1 MEGQNNPK
9 MLIMKKTKPR
19 LQISLF
25 LCSLIISVS
34 ALTDLKAQDQVT
46 LNNNSAN
53 PIGLLVDGKLNGSF
67 VNDQTYVSPG
77 SPALI
82 GQFSRAT
89 GQGTNEVMAFTQD
102 RPMAIYTNPP
112 WTTGN
117 DNINVPFASQI
128 AIPVTIW
135 VLYGDFGSVSTKAAN
150 DLLTASSIYS
160 TERVGVGFSTVT
172 VMDAT
177 ANPRAPSYY
186 NYENSTMA
194 TPIKADIGYVN
205 GQINIYY
212 VNSIVASGVQY
223 TQAACVDQIG
233 GTMVFVG
240 STVITTVLAHELGH
254 DFSLEHVHSGVATQ
268 WFDFSNVM
276 SQNGSPNARYL
287 TEGQV
292 LRMHLTSTSALNDTY
307 HARPGLLTR
316 DCAATSTVATNTCPG
331 VQKRIWADGIY
342 PAN

>member
-1 MEGQNNPK
+1 
-9 MLIMKKTKPR
+9 MKKNKSR

-25 LCSLIISVS
+25 LCSLMISITG
-34 ALTDLKAQDQVT
+34 LTELKAQDQIT
-46 LNNNSAN
+46 LNNGSGN

-67 VNDQTYVSPG
+67 VNDKTYVSPG
-77 SPALI
+77 SPALV

-102 RPMAIYTNPP
+102 RPMAIYTNVP

-117 DNINVPFASQI
+117 DNIMVPFANQI
-128 AIPVTIW
+128 LIPVTVW

-172 VMDAT
+172 FMDAT

-186 NYENSTMA
+186 NYDNSTMA
-194 TPIKADIGYVN
+194 TTIRTDIGYVN

-212 VNSIVASGVQY
+212 INSIVASGVQY

-240 STVITTVLAHELGH
+240 STVIATVLTHEIGH
-254 DFSLEHVHSGVATQ
+254 DFSLEHVSYAMV
-268 WFDFSNVM
+268 
-276 SQNGSPNARYL
+276 
-287 TEGQV
+287 
-292 LRMHLTSTSALNDTY
+292 
-307 HARPGLLTR
+307 
-316 DCAATSTVATNTCPG
+316 
-331 VQKRIWADGIY
+331 
-342 PAN
+342 

>member
-1 MEGQNNPK
+1 
-9 MLIMKKTKPR
+9 MKKTKSR
-19 LQISLF
+19 LQSSLF

-34 ALTDLKAQDQVT
+34 GLTDLKAQDQVT
-46 LNNNSAN
+46 LNNNSGN

-77 SPALI
+77 SPALV

-117 DNINVPFASQI
+117 DNIMVPFANQI
-128 AIPVTIW
+128 SIPVTIW
-135 VLYGDFGSVSTKAAN
+135 VLYGDFASVSTKAAN

-172 VMDAT
+172 FMDAT

-194 TPIKADIGYVN
+194 TAIKTDIGYVN

-212 VNSIVASGVQY
+212 INSIVASGVQY

-233 GTMVFVG
+233 GDHGFHGIHRYNDRVG
-240 STVITTVLAHELGH
+240 
-254 DFSLEHVHSGVATQ
+254 
-268 WFDFSNVM
+268 
-276 SQNGSPNARYL
+276 P
-287 TEGQV
+287 
-292 LRMHLTSTSALNDTY
+292 
-307 HARPGLLTR
+307 
-316 DCAATSTVATNTCPG
+316 
-331 VQKRIWADGIY
+331 
-342 PAN
+342 

>member
-1 MEGQNNPK
+1 
-9 MLIMKKTKPR
+9 MKRTKSR

-25 LCSLIISVS
+25 LCSLMISITG
-34 ALTDLKAQDQVT
+34 LTELKAQDQIT
-46 LNNNSAN
+46 LNNSSGN

-67 VNDQTYVSPG
+67 VNDKTYVSSG
-77 SPALI
+77 SPALV

-102 RPMAIYTNPP
+102 RPLAVYTNVP
-112 WTTGN
+112 WSTGN
-117 DNINVPFASQI
+117 DNMMVPFANQI
-128 AIPVTIW
+128 LIPVTIW

-150 DLLTASSIYS
+150 DLLTASSIYR

-172 VMDAT
+172 FMDAT
-177 ANPRAPSYY
+177 ANPLASRYY
-186 NYENSTMA
+186 NYDNSTMA
-194 TPIKADIGYVN
+194 TTIRTDIGYVN

-212 VNSIVASGVQY
+212 INSIVASGVQY

-240 STVITTVLAHELGH
+240 STVITTVLAHEMGH
-254 DFSLEHVHSGVATQ
+254 DFSLEHVHSGQATQ
-268 WFDFSNVM
+268 WFDYSNVM
-276 SQNGSPNARYL
+276 STNGSPNVIYL

-307 HARPGLLTR
+307 NARPGLLIR
-316 DCAATSTVATNTCPG
+316 DCAATATTATNTCPA

>member
-1 MEGQNNPK
+1 
-9 MLIMKKTKPR
+9 MKKTKPG

-25 LCSLIISVS
+25 ICTLIL
-34 ALTDLKAQDQVT
+34 AMPGLTELKAQDQIT
-46 LNNNSAN
+46 LNNNSGN

-67 VNDQTYVSPG
+67 ANDKTYVAPG

-82 GQFSRAT
+82 GQFSKIN
-89 GQGTNEVMAFTQD
+89 GNSTNEIMAFTQD
-102 RPMAIYTNPP
+102 RPMAIYTSVP

-117 DNINVPFASQI
+117 DNIMVPFANQI
-128 AIPVTIW
+128 ALPITIW
-135 VLYGDFGSVSTKAAN
+135 VLYGDFGSVCTKAAN
-150 DLLTASSIYS
+150 DVLTASSIYS
-160 TERVGVGFSTVT
+160 SERVGVGFSTVAF
-172 VMDAT
+172 MDAT
-177 ANPRAPSYY
+177 ANPLASRYY
-186 NYENSTMA
+186 NYDFTMA
-194 TPIKADIGYVN
+194 NAIKTDIGYAN

-212 VNSIVASGVQY
+212 INSIVVSGVQY
-223 TQAACVDQIG
+223 TQASCTDQIG
-233 GTMVFVG
+233 GTMVFMG
-240 STVITTVLAHELGH
+240 STTIATILAHEMGH
-254 DFSLEHVHSGVATQ
+254 NFSLEHVHSGIATQ

-307 HARPGLLTR
+307 NARPGLLIR
-316 DCAATSTVATNTCPG
+316 NCAATSTTATDTCPG

>member
-1 MEGQNNPK
+1 
-9 MLIMKKTKPR
+9 MKKTKLR
-19 LQISLF
+19 LQSSLF
-25 LCSLIISVS
+25 IWSLIISVS
-34 ALTDLKAQDQVT
+34 GLTDLKAQDQVT
-46 LNNNSAN
+46 LNNNSGN

-67 VNDQTYVSPG
+67 INDRTYVGPG

-82 GQFSRAT
+82 GQFSKAT
-89 GQGTNEVMAFTQD
+89 GQGTNEIMAFSQD
-102 RPMAIYTNPP
+102 RPMAIFANVP

-117 DNINVPFASQI
+117 DNIMVPFANQI
-128 AIPVTIW
+128 SIPVTIW

-150 DLLTASSIYS
+150 DLLTASGIYS

-172 VMDAT
+172 FMDAT
-177 ANPRAPSYY
+177 TNPLASRYY
-186 NYENSTMA
+186 NYDFTMA
-194 TPIKADIGYVN
+194 NGIRTDIGYVN

-212 VNSIVASGVQY
+212 INSIVASGVQY

-240 STVITTVLAHELGH
+240 STVITTVLTHEIGH

-307 HARPGLLTR
+307 NARPGLLIR
-316 DCAATSTVATNTCPG
+316 NCAATSTTATNTCPG

>member
-1 MEGQNNPK
+1 M
-9 MLIMKKTKPR
+9 
-19 LQISLF
+19 IS
-25 LCSLIISVS
+25 ISG
-34 ALTDLKAQDQVT
+34 LRDLGAQDQVT
-46 LNNNSAN
+46 LNNNSGN
-53 PIGLLVDGKLNGSF
+53 SVGLLVDGKLNGSF

-77 SPALI
+77 SPTLI
-82 GQFSRAT
+82 GQFSKMN
-89 GQGTNEVMAFTQD
+89 GNKTNEVMAFTQD
-102 RPMAIYTNPP
+102 RPMAIYTNAP

-117 DNINVPFASQI
+117 DNIMVPFANQI
-128 AIPVTIW
+128 SIPVTIW
-135 VLYGDFGSVSTKAAN
+135 VLYGDFGAVSTKAAN

-172 VMDAT
+172 FMDAT
-177 ANPRAPSYY
+177 ANPLASRYY
-186 NYENSTMA
+186 NYDNSALA
-194 TPIKADIGYVN
+194 TSIKADIGYVN
-205 GQINIYY
+205 GQFNIYY
-212 VNSIVASGVQY
+212 INSIVASGVQY

-233 GTMVFVG
+233 GTMVFMG
-240 STVITTVLAHELGH
+240 STTITTVLAHEMGH
-254 DFSLEHVHSGVATQ
+254 NFSLEHVHSGVATQ

-307 HARPGLLTR
+307 NARPGRLIR
-316 DCAATSTVATNTCPG
+316 NCAATSTTATDTCPG

>member
-1 MEGQNNPK
+1 
-9 MLIMKKTKPR
+9 MKKTKSK

-25 LCSLIISVS
+25 LCTLISSISG
-34 ALTDLKAQDQVT
+34 LTELKAQDQIT
-46 LNNNSAN
+46 LNNSSGN

-67 VNDQTYVSPG
+67 VNDKTYVSPG
-77 SPALI
+77 SPALV

-102 RPMAIYTNPP
+102 RPMAIYTNVP

-117 DNINVPFASQI
+117 DNIMVPFANQI
-128 AIPVTIW
+128 LIPVTVW

-172 VMDAT
+172 FMDAT

-186 NYENSTMA
+186 NYDNSTMA
-194 TPIKADIGYVN
+194 TTIRTDIGYVN

-212 VNSIVASGVQY
+212 INSIVASGVQY

-240 STVITTVLAHELGH
+240 STVITTVLTHEIGH

-276 SQNGSPNARYL
+276 SQNGSPNAIYL

-307 HARPGLLTR
+307 NARPGLLIR
-316 DCAATSTVATNTCPG
+316 NCAATSTTATNTCPG

>member
-1 MEGQNNPK
+1 
-9 MLIMKKTKPR
+9 MKKTKSR

-25 LCSLIISVS
+25 LCPLIISMS
-34 ALTDLKAQDQVT
+34 GLTDLKAQDHIT
-46 LNNNSAN
+46 LNNSSGN

-102 RPMAIYTNPP
+102 RPMAIYANPP

-117 DNINVPFASQI
+117 DNINVPFANQI
-128 AIPVTIW
+128 SIPVTIW

-172 VMDAT
+172 FMDAT
-177 ANPRAPSYY
+177 ANPSAPQYY
-186 NYENSTMA
+186 NYDFTMA
-194 TPIKADIGYVN
+194 DAIKRYIGYRD

-212 VNSIVASGVQY
+212 INSIVLSGVQY
-223 TQAACVDQIG
+223 TQASCTDQIG
-233 GTMVFVG
+233 GTMVFMG

-254 DFSLEHVHSGVATQ
+254 NFSLEHVHSGVATQ

-292 LRMHLTSTSALNDTY
+292 LRMHLTSSSALNDTY

-316 DCAATSTVATNTCPG
+316 DCPATSTVATNTCPG

>member
-1 MEGQNNPK
+1 
-9 MLIMKKTKPR
+9 MKKTKSR

-25 LCSLIISVS
+25 LWSLIISMS
-34 ALTDLKAQDQVT
+34 GLTDLKAQDHVT
-46 LNNNSAN
+46 LNNSSGN

-117 DNINVPFASQI
+117 DNINVPFANQI
-128 AIPVTIW
+128 SIPVTIW

-150 DLLTASSIYS
+150 DLLTASGIYS

-172 VMDAT
+172 FMDAT
-177 ANPRAPSYY
+177 ANPLASRYY
-186 NYENSTMA
+186 NYDFTMA
-194 TPIKADIGYVN
+194 NGIKTDIGYVN

-212 VNSIVASGVQY
+212 INSIVVSGVQY
-223 TQAACVDQIG
+223 TQASCVDQIG
-233 GTMVFVG
+233 GTMVFMG
-240 STVITTVLAHELGH
+240 STTITTVLAHELGH
-254 DFSLEHVHSGVATQ
+254 NFSLEHVHSGVATQ

>member
-1 MEGQNNPK
+1 M
-9 MLIMKKTKPR
+9 
-19 LQISLF
+19 IS
-25 LCSLIISVS
+25 ISG
-34 ALTDLKAQDQVT
+34 LRDLGAQDQVT
-46 LNNNSAN
+46 LNNNSGN
-53 PIGLLVDGKLNGSF
+53 SVGLLVDGKLNGSF

-77 SPALI
+77 SPTLI
-82 GQFSRAT
+82 GQFSKMN
-89 GQGTNEVMAFTQD
+89 GNKTNEVMAFTQD
-102 RPMAIYTNPP
+102 RPMAIYTNAP

-117 DNINVPFASQI
+117 DNIMVPFANQI
-128 AIPVTIW
+128 SIPVTIW

-172 VMDAT
+172 FMDAT
-177 ANPRAPSYY
+177 ANPLASRYY
-186 NYENSTMA
+186 NYDNSALA
-194 TPIKADIGYVN
+194 TSIKADIGYVN
-205 GQINIYY
+205 GQFNIYY
-212 VNSIVASGVQY
+212 INSIVASGVQY

-233 GTMVFVG
+233 GTMVFMG
-240 STVITTVLAHELGH
+240 STVITTVLAHEIGH
-254 DFSLEHVHSGVATQ
+254 NFSLEHVHSGVATQ

-307 HARPGLLTR
+307 NARPGRLIR
-316 DCAATSTVATNTCPG
+316 NCAATSTTATDTCPG

>member
-1 MEGQNNPK
+1 
-9 MLIMKKTKPR
+9 MKKTKSK

-25 LCSLIISVS
+25 LCTLISSISG
-34 ALTDLKAQDQVT
+34 LTELKAQDQIT
-46 LNNNSAN
+46 LNNSSGN

-67 VNDQTYVSPG
+67 VNDKTYVSPG
-77 SPALI
+77 SPALV

-102 RPMAIYTNPP
+102 RPMAIYTYVP

-117 DNINVPFASQI
+117 DNIMVPFANQI
-128 AIPVTIW
+128 LIPVTVW

-172 VMDAT
+172 FMDAT
-177 ANPRAPSYY
+177 ANPSAPQYY
-186 NYENSTMA
+186 NYDFTMA
-194 TPIKADIGYVN
+194 DGIKRDIGYTN

-212 VNSIVASGVQY
+212 INSIVVSGVQY
-223 TQAACVDQIG
+223 TQASCTDQIG
-233 GTMVFVG
+233 GTMVFMG
-240 STVITTVLAHELGH
+240 STVITNVLAHEMGH
-254 DFSLEHVHSGVATQ
+254 NFSLEHVHSGAATQ

-307 HARPGLLTR
+307 NARPGLLIR
-316 DCAATSTVATNTCPG
+316 DCAATSTTATNTCPG

>member
-1 MEGQNNPK
+1 
-9 MLIMKKTKPR
+9 MKKTNPR
-19 LQISLF
+19 LQSFLF
-25 LCSLIISVS
+25 LCPLIISVS
-34 ALTDLKAQDQVT
+34 GVTDLRAQDQVT
-46 LNNNSAN
+46 LNNSSGN
-53 PIGLLVDGKLNGSF
+53 PIGLLADGKLNGSF
-67 VNDQTYVSPG
+67 VNDKTYVSPG
-77 SPALI
+77 SPALV
-82 GQFSRAT
+82 GQFSKAT

-102 RPMAIYTNPP
+102 RPMAIYTNVP

-117 DNINVPFASQI
+117 DNMMVPFANQI
-128 AIPVTIW
+128 SIPVTIW
-135 VLYGDFGSVSTKAAN
+135 VLYGDFGTVSTKAAN

-172 VMDAT
+172 FMDAT
-177 ANPRAPSYY
+177 ANPFATQYY
-186 NYENSTMA
+186 NYDFTMA
-194 TPIKADIGYVN
+194 NGIRTDIGYVN

-212 VNSIVASGVQY
+212 INSIVVSGAQY
-223 TQAACVDQIG
+223 TQASCTDQIG
-233 GTMVFVG
+233 GTMVFMG
-240 STVITTVLAHELGH
+240 STVITTILAHEMGH
-254 DFSLEHVHSGVATQ
+254 NFSLEHVHNGVATQ

-307 HARPGLLTR
+307 NARPGLLIR
-316 DCAATSTVATNTCPG
+316 NCAATSTTATNTCPG